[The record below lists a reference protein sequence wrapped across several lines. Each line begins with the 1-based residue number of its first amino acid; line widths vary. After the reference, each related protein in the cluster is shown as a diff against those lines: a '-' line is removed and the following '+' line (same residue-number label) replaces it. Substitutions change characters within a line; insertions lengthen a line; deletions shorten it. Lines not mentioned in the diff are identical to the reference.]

1 MSVGFELVNA
11 SKKEMISFAH
21 LPVNTKS
28 EIIRNP
34 VSASI
39 IAWYLSEYQG
49 DEIQFVSDT
58 YDDWPFSIGM
68 KSDLSKY
75 TDVTDETLATLIHLG
90 ILKDVGFEFQDP
102 DEPNLVFI
110 RAIRHCGVIET

>member
-1 MSVGFELVNA
+1 MSVGLELVNA
-11 SKKEMISFAH
+11 SRKEIISFAH

-39 IAWYLSEYQG
+39 VTWYLAEHQG

-58 YDDWPFSIGM
+58 YDDWPFSLGI
-68 KSDLSKY
+68 KSDLYLFK
-75 TDVTDETLATLIHLG
+75 DVTDKYLNTLISLG
-90 ILKDVGFEFQDP
+90 VLKDNGFEFQDP
-102 DEPNLVFI
+102 DEPNNVYI
-110 RAIRHCGVIET
+110 RAIEHIGGV